1 MLKLKFKNLKKVWNT
16 VICLHITYSSFSTIT
31 AELCSCDSKDL
42 MAYKAENIYYLDLS
56 SRLYW
61 ALK

>member
-1 MLKLKFKNLKKVWNT
+1 MFIET

-31 AELCSCDSKDL
+31 AELCSCDNKDL
-42 MAYKAENIYYLDLS
+42 MAYKAENIYYLGLF
-56 SRLYW
+56 RRVYW